1 MRNQVLR
8 DGMGQATGVPDEECL
23 DCVLTNALVIDHSVC
38 PLNYVGRIRSSG
50 RSEDLTCE

>member
-1 MRNQVLR
+1 
-8 DGMGQATGVPDEECL
+8 MGQATGVPDEECL